1 MNLRLLF
8 PLPSGVGAVRCR
20 GASRS
25 APTIPLK
32 RGYAYQQH
40 VSNFD
45 ALLAHLEIT
54 HSRVLQSLL
63 DDLTV
68 SLITESPKD
77 FNKHV
82 SRVLRKLANKEKPH
96 IAKTLE
102 QLEAALENI
111 KHPNFRAF
119 PFSF

>member
-1 MNLRLLF
+1 MD
-8 PLPSGVGAVRCR
+8 CR
-20 GASRS
+20 GGSRT

-45 ALLAHLEIT
+45 ALLARLEIT

-77 FNKHV
+77 FNKYV
-82 SRVLRKLANKEKPH
+82 SMVLRKLANKEKPYVKK
-96 IAKTLE
+96 ALN
-102 QLEAALENI
+102 QLEKALRYI
-111 KHPNFRAF
+111 KDPNFAERF
-119 PFSF
+119 LE

>member
-1 MNLRLLF
+1 M
-8 PLPSGVGAVRCR
+8 
-20 GASRS
+20 
-25 APTIPLK
+25 
-32 RGYAYQQH
+32 
-40 VSNFD
+40 
-45 ALLAHLEIT
+45 EIT
-54 HSRVLQSLL
+54 HSKVLQSLL

-82 SRVLRKLANKEKPH
+82 SRVLRKLANKDKPH

-111 KHPNFRAF
+111 AEPTFMEAF
-119 PFSF
+119 K